1 MIFGKYNS
9 GVKTQNTSAQ
19 KTSSLNDKIKKIS
32 NGFDQANAG
41 MNALNTFRNPN
52 TTGGERIKAVANA
65 IMSATK

>member
-32 NGFDQANAG
+32 NGFDKANASI
-41 MNALNTFRNPN
+41 NALNTFKNPN
-52 TTGGERIKAVANA
+52 SSGGDRIKAISNA
-65 IMSATK
+65 ISQFM